1 MRWFFVIMCAFCLL
15 TQYRGKSY
23 VIHLI
28 FRIPSLYIWRI
39 LSFLLHMRKQKHR
52 SSYYQLVMV
61 GLGSAYMLSD
71 SKVLVIPL
79 PPSTW
84 ARAFWFCFYFNIF
97 YKMWTIFKVFIEFV
111 TILLLFHV
119 LVFWQQGV
127 WDLSSPTRDRNRTL
141 CTGRWMLNPWNAR
154 DVPRPPTFSCD
165 FAAPSFKKDYMKR
178 NREKSCHLRFSRT
191 TYPQQTHQGP
201 QQKVQPWGR
210 PAEKSPIWAQP

>member
-1 MRWFFVIMCAFCLL
+1 MWFFVIMCAFCLL

-28 FRIPSLYIWRI
+28 FRIPSLYIWRS
-39 LSFLLHMRKQKHR
+39 LSFLLQMRKQKHR

-97 YKMWTIFKVFIEFV
+97 FCLFLMWTIFKVFIEFV

-119 LVFWQQGV
+119 LVFWPQSIWNFSTQPGIKPAPPA
-127 WDLSSPTRDRNRTL
+127 LEGELLTTGLPGKFQTRVL
-141 CTGRWMLNPWNAR
+141 IWWY
-154 DVPRPPTFSCD
+154 
-165 FAAPSFKKDYMKR
+165 K
-178 NREKSCHLRFSRT
+178 HLRR
-191 TYPQQTHQGP
+191 
-201 QQKVQPWGR
+201 V
-210 PAEKSPIWAQP
+210 

>member
-1 MRWFFVIMCAFCLL
+1 MWFFVIMCAFCLL

-28 FRIPSLYIWRI
+28 FRIPSLYIWRS

-52 SSYYQLVMV
+52 SSYYHLVMV

-97 YKMWTIFKVFIEFV
+97 FCLFLMWTIFKVFIEFV

-119 LVFWQQGV
+119 LVFWPWGN
-127 WDLSSPTRDRNRTL
+127 WDLSSPTRYRT
-141 CTGRWMLNPWNAR
+141 CIPCIG
-154 DVPRPPTFSCD
+154 SEE
-165 FAAPSFKKDYMKR
+165 S
-178 NREKSCHLRFSRT
+178 
-191 TYPQQTHQGP
+191 
-201 QQKVQPWGR
+201 
-210 PAEKSPIWAQP
+210 